1 MGYEKRIKMS
11 REERAKQFLPFSAVR
26 GLEEALEMKRQELFV
41 DVPHVLLSDAEE
53 EINDTLKSTVKG
65 DVIEVEYFDGVK
77 NTLVKGS
84 VDYIKEKECVISVE
98 GKTIKFE
105 IIGKVEI
112 IETNVVKAISSEKRA
127 LALDKGSVG
136 FDSIISISVEE

>member
-77 NTLVKGS
+77 NILVKGS

-105 IIGKVEI
+105 IIGKVKMI
-112 IETNVVKAISSEKRA
+112 NKIG
-127 LALDKGSVG
+127 D
-136 FDSIISISVEE
+136 D

>member
-77 NTLVKGS
+77 NNLVKGS

-98 GKTIKFE
+98 GKIIKFE
-105 IIGKVEI
+105 IIGKVKMI
-112 IETNVVKAISSEKRA
+112 NKIGN
-127 LALDKGSVG
+127 D
-136 FDSIISISVEE
+136 

>member
-65 DVIEVEYFDGVK
+65 DVIEVEYFEGVK
-77 NTLVKGS
+77 NTLVKVS

-105 IIGKVEI
+105 IIGKAKMI
-112 IETNVVKAISSEKRA
+112 NKIGN
-127 LALDKGSVG
+127 D
-136 FDSIISISVEE
+136 

>member
-41 DVPHVLLSDAEE
+41 DAPHVLLSDAEE

-84 VDYIKEKECVISVE
+84 VDYIKEKECVRNKTRDIVID
-98 GKTIKFE
+98 GKVIRFE
-105 IIGKVEI
+105 VIGKLKLVE
-112 IETNVVKAISSEKRA
+112 KMS
-127 LALDKGSVG
+127 
-136 FDSIISISVEE
+136 

>member
-84 VDYIKEKECVISVE
+84 VDYIKEKERVISVE

-105 IIGKVEI
+105 IIGKVKMI
-112 IETNVVKAISSEKRA
+112 NKIG
-127 LALDKGSVG
+127 D
-136 FDSIISISVEE
+136 D

>member
-41 DVPHVLLSDAEE
+41 DAPHVLLSDAEE

-77 NTLVKGS
+77 NNLVKGS

-105 IIGKVEI
+105 IIGKVKMI
-112 IETNVVKAISSEKRA
+112 NKIGN
-127 LALDKGSVG
+127 D
-136 FDSIISISVEE
+136 

>member
-1 MGYEKRIKMS
+1 MGYEKRVKMS

-26 GLEEALEMKRQELFV
+26 GLEEALERKRQELFV
-41 DVPHVLLSDAEE
+41 EVPHVLCSDAEE
-53 EINDTLKSTVKG
+53 EINDTLNNITKG
-65 DVIEVEYFDGVK
+65 DTVEIEFYDGVK

-105 IIGKVEI
+105 IIGKVKMI
-112 IETNVVKAISSEKRA
+112 NKIGN
-127 LALDKGSVG
+127 D
-136 FDSIISISVEE
+136 

>member
-84 VDYIKEKECVISVE
+84 VDYIKEKEGVISVE

-105 IIGKVEI
+105 IIGKVKMI
-112 IETNVVKAISSEKRA
+112 NKIG
-127 LALDKGSVG
+127 D
-136 FDSIISISVEE
+136 D